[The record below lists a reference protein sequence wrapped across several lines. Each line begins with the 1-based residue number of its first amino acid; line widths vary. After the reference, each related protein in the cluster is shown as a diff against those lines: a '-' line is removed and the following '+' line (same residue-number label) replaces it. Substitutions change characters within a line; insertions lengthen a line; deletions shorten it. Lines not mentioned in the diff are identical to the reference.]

1 MKNNSKDLSLG
12 VERTIDDLG
21 RLVLPKEMRDKLN
34 FQKNQVVNIKL
45 FKNYIQVEKSIS
57 NCSFCDSQEDTISFK
72 NSPLCR
78 KCLNEII
85 EKFNK

>member
-1 MKNNSKDLSLG
+1 MKDNSKDLSLG
-12 VERTIDDLG
+12 VERNIDDLG

-45 FKNYIQVEKSIS
+45 FENHIQIEKSIN
-57 NCSFCDSQEDTISFK
+57 NCSFCGNQEDIISFK
-72 NSPLCR
+72 NFPMCR

>member
-12 VERTIDDLG
+12 VERTIDNLG

-45 FKNYIQVEKSIS
+45 FKNYIQIEKSIN
-57 NCSFCDSQEDTISFK
+57 NCSFCDSQEDTIYYK
-72 NSPLCR
+72 NFPICR

-85 EKFNK
+85 ENFNK

>member
-12 VERTIDDLG
+12 VERAIDDLG

-45 FKNYIQVEKSIS
+45 FKNYIQVEKRIS
-57 NCSFCDSQEDTISFK
+57 NCNFCDSQEDIISFK
-72 NSPLCR
+72 NFPMCR